1 MKLNLTYHAG
11 TSFVK
16 NIFLSFSKH
25 VPLGH
30 MDKAAMKIVE
40 IVVMLQTVSI
50 LMALVSVGVFLDT
63 AITSVKHVCAFEQ
76 C

>member
-1 MKLNLTYHAG
+1 
-11 TSFVK
+11 
-16 NIFLSFSKH
+16 
-25 VPLGH
+25 
-30 MDKAAMKIVE
+30 MKIVE